1 MSATCIFSHAGFFDL
16 FSPVIFWIRD
26 FRIRNFCIRDGR
38 HFEWGECMSQV
49 QGALTGIRVVDLSR
63 VLAGPFCTMI
73 LGDLGAEVI
82 KVEAPGG
89 SDETRGWGPPYT
101 GGESAYYLTAN
112 RNKKAITLNLK
123 HPEGKE
129 IFLRLVKDA
138 DVLVENF
145 KAGTLARMGL
155 APEKLLEINPRLV
168 IGEITGFGQN
178 GPLRALPGYDY
189 IVQALGGLM
198 SITGSEESGPMKVGV
213 AIVDV
218 LTGLFTAIGI
228 LAALQERQRSGKG
241 QVVDVALLDVSVAAL
256 VNVASNYLVSGNLPR
271 LLGNAH
277 PNIVPYQTFRARDQ
291 EMVVAVGNDR
301 QFARFAEVI
310 ERPDLAEDERFS
322 TNPARLAHREELIAM
337 IQEALQKRT
346 AQEWM
351 DRLQEAGIPC
361 APIQTL
367 DQVFRH
373 PQVLARGMVVEMD
386 HPTAER
392 VRLVGSPLHLSRTP
406 VSYRIHP
413 PLVGEHTDEVLFE
426 LGYSAEDVQRFRAEG
441 VV

>member
-1 MSATCIFSHAGFFDL
+1 MSDL
-16 FSPVIFWIRD
+16 K
-26 FRIRNFCIRDGR
+26 
-38 HFEWGECMSQV
+38 
-49 QGALTGIRVVDLSR
+49 GALSGIRVVDLSR

-112 RNKKAITLNLK
+112 RNKRAITLNLK
-123 HPEGKE
+123 HPQGKE
-129 IFLRLVKDA
+129 IFLRMVKEA

-145 KAGTLARMGL
+145 KVGTLKKMGL
-155 APEKLLEINPRLV
+155 APEKLLELNPRLV
-168 IGEITGFGQN
+168 IGEITGFGQS
-178 GPLRALPGYDY
+178 GPLRELPGYDY

-228 LAALQERQRSGKG
+228 LAALQERERSGRG
-241 QVVDVALLDVSVAAL
+241 QVVDVALLDVSVSAL
-256 VNVASNYLVSGNLPR
+256 VNVASNYLVSGTLPR

-277 PNIVPYQTFRARDQ
+277 PNIVPYQAFQAQDQ
-291 EMVVAVGNDR
+291 QMVVAVGNDR

-310 ERPDLAEDERFS
+310 GRPDLAEDARFS
-322 TNPARLAHREELIAM
+322 TNSARLAHREELIAI
-337 IQEALQKRT
+337 IQEALKKRT

-351 DRLQEAGIPC
+351 DRLQAVGVPC

-373 PQVLARGMVVEMD
+373 PQVLERGMVVEME

-406 VSYRIHP
+406 VSYRSHP
-413 PLVGEHTDEVLFE
+413 PLTGEHTDEVLRA
-426 LGYSAEDVQRFRAEG
+426 LGYTEDEVQRFRSEG

>member
-1 MSATCIFSHAGFFDL
+1 MSN
-16 FSPVIFWIRD
+16 W
-26 FRIRNFCIRDGR
+26 
-38 HFEWGECMSQV
+38 
-49 QGALTGIRVVDLSR
+49 QGALSGIRVVDLSR

-73 LGDLGAEVI
+73 LGDLGADVI
-82 KVEAPGG
+82 KVEAPGSG
-89 SDETRGWGPPYT
+89 DETRGWGPPYV

-123 HPEGKE
+123 HPAGKD
-129 IFLRLVKDA
+129 IFLRLVKEA

-145 KAGTLARMGL
+145 KVGTLPKMGL
-155 APEKLLEINPRLV
+155 APEQLLEHNPRLV
-168 IGEITGFGQN
+168 IAEITGFGQT
-178 GPLRALPGYDY
+178 GPLRHLPGYDY

-228 LAALQERQRSGKG
+228 LAALQERERSGKG

-256 VNVASNYLVSGNLPR
+256 INVASNYLVSGQLPR

-277 PNIVPYQTFRARDQ
+277 PNIVPYQTFDAQDQ
-291 EMVVAVGNDR
+291 PMVVAVGNDR
-301 QFARFAEVI
+301 QFASFAQVI
-310 ERPDLAEDERFS
+310 GRPELAEDERFA
-322 TNPARLAHREELIAM
+322 TNPARLKHRDELVAI
-337 IQEALQKRT
+337 IQEALKMRP
-346 AQEWM
+346 AHDWM
-351 DRLQEAGIPC
+351 ERLQAVGVPC

-367 DQVFRH
+367 DQVFSH
-373 PQVLARGMVVEMD
+373 PQVLARGMVVEME

-406 VSYRIHP
+406 VTYRSHP
-413 PLVGEHTDEVLFE
+413 PLAGEHTEAVLKE
-426 LGYSAEDVQRFRAEG
+426 LGYTAEEVVRLRDEG
-441 VV
+441 VI